1 MTTIELIKILTKWS
15 LESKEYEMLYFIYNE
30 FNIGI
35 TIKFL
40 YKIPDKNVFSSLNS
54 FFDEKDNK
62 QIDDKLCKLIKKSK
76 YQRLGNF
83 DNLYGYKI

>member
-1 MTTIELIKILTKWS
+1 
-15 LESKEYEMLYFIYNE
+15 MLYFIYNE

-35 TIKFL
+35 PIKFL

>member
-35 TIKFL
+35 PIKFL

>member
-15 LESKEYEMLYFIYNE
+15 FESKEYEMLYFIYNE

-35 TIKFL
+35 PIKFL